1 MRKYYHFTQG
11 QDSKDCLI
19 VTSPNYISQ
28 IYLRGGNFSFF
39 MSITRIDSVSI
50 IPSPQKNYSKVII
63 SWNIS

>member
-28 IYLRGGNFSFF
+28 IYLRGGV
-39 MSITRIDSVSI
+39 ILVS
-50 IPSPQKNYSKVII
+50 S
-63 SWNIS
+63 